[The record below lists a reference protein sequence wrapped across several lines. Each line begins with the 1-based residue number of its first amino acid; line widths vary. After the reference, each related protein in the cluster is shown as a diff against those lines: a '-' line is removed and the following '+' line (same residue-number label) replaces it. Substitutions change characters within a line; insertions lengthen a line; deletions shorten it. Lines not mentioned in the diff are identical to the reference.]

1 VLYLRHLTGSF
12 YNSGMPTLMDRLKAE
27 EEKLNREQ
35 EDSHGDNEKMK
46 IVFQKNTA
54 IQKIS

>member
-1 VLYLRHLTGSF
+1 
-12 YNSGMPTLMDRLKAE
+12 MPTLMDRLKAE

-35 EDSHGDNEKMK
+35 EDSHRDNEKMK
-46 IVFQKNTA
+46 TVQKNTA

>member
-1 VLYLRHLTGSF
+1 
-12 YNSGMPTLMDRLKAE
+12 MPTLMDQLKPE

-35 EDSHGDNEKMK
+35 EDLHRDNEKMK
-46 IVFQKNTA
+46 IVFQKNIT

>member
-1 VLYLRHLTGSF
+1 
-12 YNSGMPTLMDRLKAE
+12 MPTLMDRPKAE

>member
-12 YNSGMPTLMDRLKAE
+12 YNSGMPTLMDQLKPE

-35 EDSHGDNEKMK
+35 EDLHRDNEKMK
-46 IVFQKNTA
+46 IVFQKNTT